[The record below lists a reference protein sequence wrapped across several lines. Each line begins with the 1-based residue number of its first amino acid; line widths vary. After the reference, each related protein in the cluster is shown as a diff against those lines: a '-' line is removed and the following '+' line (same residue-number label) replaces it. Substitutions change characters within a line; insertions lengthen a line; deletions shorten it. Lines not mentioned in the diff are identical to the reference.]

1 MEYLNKMV
9 RNFLR
14 NTCACALCFLLQGC
28 ATWFN
33 SEKSAKPELSPSS
46 TIIGEESSSAVKQTT
61 DQPKMEKTTQPGIQH
76 LRALPRRPE
85 IVEEPEI
92 EPVEQEEVSSMY
104 TVCKGDTLSGIALR
118 FHVSEKQLL
127 AENHLKNKN
136 KLYVGQILVIP
147 GKANL
152 DSATTPAAVTEE
164 GSVYLVRR
172 GDTLLGI
179 AKRFNTTF
187 AQLKAANH
195 LKRDTIYVGQK
206 LTVNGEVLSVKTEE
220 VTPIDS
226 EKYVVQAGDVL
237 GSIARRCH
245 MSVNDLMQINHIQ
258 DPKKLQIGQVL
269 YVKAQP
275 KVEEPVEAIQAPAST
290 EEDKELAEFL
300 TTEGTDSVTPKKAT
314 SNEDTLITTEEED
327 SFEDLFDEGKNATVV
342 PLDNIK

>member
-1 MEYLNKMV
+1 MEHLNKTV

-14 NTCACALCFLLQGC
+14 NICACALCFLLQGC

-33 SEKSAKPELSPSS
+33 SEKSTKPELSPSS
-46 TIIGEESSSAVKQTT
+46 TILGEESSSAVKRTA
-61 DQPKMEKTTQPGIQH
+61 DQPKMEKTTQPGVQH

-85 IVEEPEI
+85 IIEEPEI

-152 DSATTPAAVTEE
+152 DSATTSTAVTEE
-164 GSVYLVRR
+164 GSVYWVRR
-172 GDTLLGI
+172 GDTLSGI
-179 AKRFNTTF
+179 AKRFNTTI

-206 LTVNGEVLSVKTEE
+206 LTVNGEALSVKTEE

-245 MSVNDLMQINHIQ
+245 MSVSDLMQINHIQ

-275 KVEEPVEAIQAPAST
+275 KVEEPVAATQAPSSSA
-290 EEDKELAEFL
+290 EEKELTEFL
-300 TTEGTDSVTPKKAT
+300 SEGTDSVAPAKTA
-314 SNEDTLITTEEED
+314 SNEDALVTTEEED
-327 SFEDLFDEGKNATVV
+327 SFEDLFDEGKDATVV
-342 PLDNIK
+342 PFDNIK